1 MSFMSNYPIIITLPT
16 GETIN
21 CKEVPVATTSYSK
34 LVKSDES
41 VAVLYTPYGWS
52 TMICT
57 KDCCKIKQMYNY
69 NLKTQLVFDSKIV
82 LAVLSSGNHAN
93 KKYNY
98 NINDYM
104 DYIFKLTKELHPTN
118 QTRFKEFVPYL
129 QVEFVP
135 KNTIFHI
142 GNKGYDSTEYIEI
155 YNPLEYWATS

>member
-21 CKEVPVATTSYSK
+21 CKEVPIPNTSYSK

-41 VAVLYTPYGWS
+41 VAVLYVPYGWS

-57 KDCCKIKQMYNY
+57 KDCCKIKQMYKY

-82 LAVLSSGNHAN
+82 LAILSSGIHAH
-93 KKYNY
+93 KKIDY
-98 NINDYM
+98 NIYDCMNYV
-104 DYIFKLTKELHPTN
+104 FELTKELYPTI
-118 QTRFKEFVPYL
+118 QTIFKDSVPHL

-142 GNKGYDSTEYIEI
+142 GKKGNDNLEYIEL
-155 YNPLEYWATS
+155 YNPLEYWAT